1 MLKRIWALELESRH
15 VSVFTPAGLELGHTA
30 GCRHCTHT
38 DSMSQQAN
46 IFFSDEPFA
55 GATSAAPPPWRV
67 LVVDDDEEVHSATRY
82 ALRQA
87 VILGRPLSLFHTYSA
102 QATRELLATD
112 RDFAMILLDVVMESE
127 RAGLELVA
135 HIREH
140 CGMAACRIIL
150 RTGQPGYAPEVNVF
164 NSFDINDYRSKTEL
178 GQERL
183 IISLSAALRAYQQI
197 IRCMQAEQQAVES
210 AKALAQMN
218 ADLER
223 RVQARTAELAL
234 ARDAAQAATRAK
246 SEFLANM
253 SHEIRTPMNAIIGM
267 TELALRSLEAG
278 SRDAVS
284 AATKQRR
291 YLATTKL
298 AADALLTIIN
308 DILDF
313 SKIEA
318 GHLQLETAE
327 FSLQEMF
334 DRVAAVIGLRAQ
346 EKGLELLF
354 DCAPGVPQRVSGD
367 ALRLAQV
374 LINLCGNA
382 LKFSDSGEI
391 VVLVERLDAPEL
403 ADAQALRLRLRVRDQ
418 GIGMSQAQLA
428 TLFQP
433 FQQADNSIT
442 RKFGGTGLGLAI
454 CKQLVELMGGSFS
467 VQSELGRGSEFS
479 FDVQLGG
486 CAEPAPSE
494 LADAGL
500 AGLRVLVIDDSIY
513 SRDILQ
519 HRLENLGLQP
529 VLADSARAGIA
540 ALQMAQLSGTPFDL
554 LLLDWRMP
562 DMDGLQ
568 AAERMQALGLV
579 QPHQIILV
587 TAFDAQ
593 ALQPSLERL
602 QLAACLAKPVS
613 ERSLREAMAQAIG
626 PRPDRAA
633 VHEAAAERLAPDPQE
648 AGLLAALR
656 GRHVLLVEDNDM
668 NQMLACEL
676 LQELAGMQV
685 QTAGNGEEAL
695 RLLRQQRFDVVLMD
709 VQMPVMDG
717 LQATRLI
724 RQDASLADLPVI
736 AMTAQVMSGDRARCA
751 AAGMNDYVG
760 KPVLAQELFTALA
773 KWLPAAPTQASQAQ
787 RAEEALTQR
796 VGLAV
801 LDLDKALAHCQGR
814 GELLDK
820 FLHKFLATRLGDAQ
834 QIQVAMQ
841 AGDLANAARIA
852 HTAISTAAII
862 GAERLSA
869 VARELEASLIAEEL
883 GEAAR
888 EGPADWR
895 FLLQQFEA
903 QLLAV
908 QAALRVACAG
918 R

>member
-1 MLKRIWALELESRH
+1 
-15 VSVFTPAGLELGHTA
+15 
-30 GCRHCTHT
+30 
-38 DSMSQQAN
+38 
-46 IFFSDEPFA
+46 
-55 GATSAAPPPWRV
+55 
-67 LVVDDDEEVHSATRY
+67 
-82 ALRQA
+82 
-87 VILGRPLSLFHTYSA
+87 
-102 QATRELLATD
+102 
-112 RDFAMILLDVVMESE
+112 
-127 RAGLELVA
+127 
-135 HIREH
+135 
-140 CGMAACRIIL
+140 
-150 RTGQPGYAPEVNVF
+150 
-164 NSFDINDYRSKTEL
+164 
-178 GQERL
+178 
-183 IISLSAALRAYQQI
+183 
-197 IRCMQAEQQAVES
+197 
-210 AKALAQMN
+210 
-218 ADLER
+218 
-223 RVQARTAELAL
+223 
-234 ARDAAQAATRAK
+234 
-246 SEFLANM
+246 
-253 SHEIRTPMNAIIGM
+253 
-267 TELALRSLEAG
+267 
-278 SRDAVS
+278 
-284 AATKQRR
+284 
-291 YLATTKL
+291 
-298 AADALLTIIN
+298 
-308 DILDF
+308 
-313 SKIEA
+313 
-318 GHLQLETAE
+318 
-327 FSLQEMF
+327 
-334 DRVAAVIGLRAQ
+334 
-346 EKGLELLF
+346 
-354 DCAPGVPQRVSGD
+354 
-367 ALRLAQV
+367 
-374 LINLCGNA
+374 
-382 LKFSDSGEI
+382 
-391 VVLVERLDAPEL
+391 
-403 ADAQALRLRLRVRDQ
+403 
-418 GIGMSQAQLA
+418 
-428 TLFQP
+428 
-433 FQQADNSIT
+433 
-442 RKFGGTGLGLAI
+442 
-454 CKQLVELMGGSFS
+454 
-467 VQSELGRGSEFS
+467 
-479 FDVQLGG
+479 
-486 CAEPAPSE
+486 
-494 LADAGL
+494 
-500 AGLRVLVIDDSIY
+500 
-513 SRDILQ
+513 
-519 HRLENLGLQP
+519 
-529 VLADSARAGIA
+529 
-540 ALQMAQLSGTPFDL
+540 
-554 LLLDWRMP
+554 MP

-579 QPHQIILV
+579 QPQQIILV
-587 TAFDAQ
+587 TAFDAH
-593 ALQPSLERL
+593 ALQPSLERM

-633 VHEAAAERLAPDPQE
+633 VHEAAAEPLAPDPQE

-773 KWLPAAPTQASQAQ
+773 KWLPAAPMQASQAQ

-888 EGPADWR
+888 EGAADWR